1 MGYATVSD
9 VSARNVARPPFT
21 DQTKPTA
28 SQVIG
33 FIEDTA
39 GELDG
44 ILRGLGYSLPVATT
58 ATSALR
64 ALRSYNAYGAA
75 ALVEQ
80 SAQHSTTLESAAKLW
95 EDAKAML
102 RCGEVELDAAK
113 DSTNSSVRFPSTPS
127 PCFSAGMDF

>member
-9 VSARNVARPPFT
+9 ISARNVARSAFT
-21 DQTKPTA
+21 DETKPTA

-33 FIEDTA
+33 FIQDTA

-58 ATSALR
+58 ATSALSV
-64 ALRSYNAYGAA
+64 LRSYNTYGAA

-80 SAQHSTTLESAAKLW
+80 TAQHSTTLESTMKLW

-102 RCGEVELDAAK
+102 RSGGIELDAAK
-113 DSTNSSVRFPSTPS
+113 DATNSSVRFPCAPS
-127 PCFSAGMDF
+127 PAFSAGMAS